1 MKALHVMP
9 TLLLQKQR
17 KISKSMDH
25 LKSLETTFEIWK
37 EGSIIELEE
46 EGKAIQDRLKSDGN
60 PNDIVETSKKFKLQ
74 TQKRKY

>member
-1 MKALHVMP
+1 
-9 TLLLQKQR
+9 
-17 KISKSMDH
+17 MDH
-25 LKSLETTFEIWK
+25 LKSLETTLEIWK